1 MWAASRRGQD
11 DPVKLVSS
19 DIISGF
25 FYFSIYSY
33 VLYRVA
39 YKLTQPWKQRPISKQ
54 FNLILHCEFFVV
66 STSQR
71 SPENNLNVNMRMLP
85 DRQLTLSQLT
95 DTFVQC
101 FQIKFLVVSFFCF
114 VLTVLYDEIKLWNGL
129 DNFVLFLVKIVE
141 MYACYDQCC
150 GARAALM
157 RFF

>member
-1 MWAASRRGQD
+1 MNDNKLFWHQGIIGNIWTIYFSRILKLKKKIMWAASRRGQD

-101 FQIKFLVVSFFCF
+101 FQIKFLSHFSF
-114 VLTVLYDEIKLWNGL
+114 LYLRRN
-129 DNFVLFLVKIVE
+129 
-141 MYACYDQCC
+141 
-150 GARAALM
+150 
-157 RFF
+157 

>member
-1 MWAASRRGQD
+1 MRLLTIFSPFNWMITNYSGIRALLAIFERFTFSRILKSKKKKMWAASRRGQV

-101 FQIKFLVVSFFCF
+101 FQIKLLSHFSFF
-114 VLTVLYDEIKLWNGL
+114 
-129 DNFVLFLVKIVE
+129 
-141 MYACYDQCC
+141 
-150 GARAALM
+150 
-157 RFF
+157 